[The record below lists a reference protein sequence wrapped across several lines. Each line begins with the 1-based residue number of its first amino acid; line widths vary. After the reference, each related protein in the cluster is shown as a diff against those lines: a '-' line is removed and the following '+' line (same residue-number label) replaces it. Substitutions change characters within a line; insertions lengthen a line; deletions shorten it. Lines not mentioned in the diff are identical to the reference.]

1 MKMKDIREINV
12 FRVWVNNLVEGR
24 VQEQPTEICFC
35 SYTDAEK
42 GGIYLNSTRTSDKYA
57 YYFKPET
64 TKIYKSA
71 QSLIDEKETTIHEKG

>member
-1 MKMKDIREINV
+1 MKKDIREINV
-12 FRVWVNNLVEGR
+12 FRVWVNNLVEGH
-24 VQEQPTEICFC
+24 PTEICFC

-42 GGIYLNSTRTSDKYA
+42 GVIYLNSTRTSDKYA

-71 QSLIDEKETTIHEKG
+71 QSLIDERETTHEKS

>member
-1 MKMKDIREINV
+1 MKKDIREINV
-12 FRVWVNNLVEGR
+12 FRVWVNALVEGE
-24 VQEQPTEICFC
+24 VQEYPTEICFC

-42 GGIYLNSTRTSDKYA
+42 GVVYLNSTKTDDRYG

-71 QSLIDEKETTIHEKG
+71 QSLIDERETTIHEKG

>member
-1 MKMKDIREINV
+1 MKMKDVREINV
-12 FRVWVNNLVEGR
+12 FRVWVNALVEGI
-24 VQEQPTEICFC
+24 VQEYPTDICFC

-42 GGIYLNSTRTSDKYA
+42 GVVYLNSTKTDDRYG

-71 QSLIDEKETTIHEKG
+71 EIFIDEKETTHEKV